1 MSLVTT
7 ASPWI
12 NDDSNKKRVPTM
24 KKPQKPRPGDNE
36 DVPVGQQGFENLQ
49 PSTIDQV
56 NSAMDDRNTKIAAL
70 LNKITSADT
79 ASENAKMGD
88 FKPPDRA
95 ELNVKKDMDD
105 NTEARKYI
113 PPAMSFAD
121 ASIARRGTSF
131 GVNEPEA
138 PKYSNYNKSYDPP
151 TIPIGVRNTPYY
163 AKMGLGSGSHDDKLM
178 EKINYMIHLLEEQHN
193 ERTSHITEE
202 FLLYTFLG
210 VFVIFVVDS
219 FAKVGKYTR

>member
-24 KKPQKPRPGDNE
+24 KKPQKTRTGDAE

-56 NSAMDDRNTKIAAL
+56 NSLMEDRNAKINTL

-79 ASENAKMGD
+79 ASENAKLGD

-105 NTEARKYI
+105 NTETRKYI
-113 PPAMSFAD
+113 PPTMSFAD
-121 ASIARRGTSF
+121 ASIARRGTNF

-138 PKYSNYNKSYDPP
+138 PKYSNYNKSYEPP
-151 TIPIGVRNTPYY
+151 TIPVGSRPYY
-163 AKMGLGSGSHDDKLM
+163 AKMGLGAGAHDDKLM

>member
-1 MSLVTT
+1 
-7 ASPWI
+7 
-12 NDDSNKKRVPTM
+12 M
-24 KKPQKPRPGDNE
+24 KKPQKTRTSDGE
-36 DVPVGQQGFENLQ
+36 EVPVGQQGFENLQ

-56 NSAMDDRNTKIAAL
+56 NSAMEDRNTKINAL

-113 PPAMSFAD
+113 PPTMSFAD

-138 PKYSNYNKSYDPP
+138 PKYSNYNKSYEPP
-151 TIPIGVRNTPYY
+151 STLPGSRTVPYY
-163 AKMGLGSGSHDDKLM
+163 AKMGLGSGPHDDKLM

-202 FLLYTFLG
+202 FLLYTF
-210 VFVIFVVDS
+210 FTVIIVLICCTPENIFHEIM
-219 FAKVGKYTR
+219 TRQHYIHII